1 MRPGETRAKL
11 RWHTSSLITIR
22 GEGWHECARNAC
34 SITLKDLTPLP
45 TKGMTA
51 VTDFFPTPP
60 AGVFLEAR
68 RGEDMA
74 PKPEPPLIGAVEDK
88 KAVGG
93 RHKQPGRL
101 AFVSWATIR
110 RIYDIARAALWAL
123 VVATVVNMIINI
135 PQISEARRRAELQRV
150 QEISE
155 DNRFYCTKWGLR
167 ANTHEHLI
175 CMMDLDAIRAKVEQR
190 ISEDWMF

>member
-1 MRPGETRAKL
+1 MGFFGHLAFFGHPPKCDVA
-11 RWHTSSLITIR
+11 HTSLPIR
-22 GEGWHECARNAC
+22 PSNVRHNDADLAQEGY
-34 SITLKDLTPLP
+34 
-45 TKGMTA
+45 
-51 VTDFFPTPP
+51 
-60 AGVFLEAR
+60 
-68 RGEDMA
+68 MA

-110 RIYDIARAALWAL
+110 RIYDIVHAAFWAL
-123 VVATVVNMIINI
+123 AVAFVAVVIINI
-135 PQISEARRRAELQRV
+135 PQISEAPELQRV

-155 DNRFYCTKWGLR
+155 ENSFYCTKWGLR

-175 CMMDLDAIRAKVEQR
+175 CMMDLDAIRAKVEER
-190 ISEDWMF
+190 ISEDWIF

>member
-1 MRPGETRAKL
+1 
-11 RWHTSSLITIR
+11 
-22 GEGWHECARNAC
+22 
-34 SITLKDLTPLP
+34 
-45 TKGMTA
+45 
-51 VTDFFPTPP
+51 
-60 AGVFLEAR
+60 
-68 RGEDMA
+68 MA

-93 RHKQPGRL
+93 WHKQPGRL

-123 VVATVVNMIINI
+123 AVATVVNMIINI

-155 DNRFYCTKWGLR
+155 ENRFYCTKWGLR

>member
-1 MRPGETRAKL
+1 
-11 RWHTSSLITIR
+11 
-22 GEGWHECARNAC
+22 
-34 SITLKDLTPLP
+34 
-45 TKGMTA
+45 
-51 VTDFFPTPP
+51 
-60 AGVFLEAR
+60 
-68 RGEDMA
+68 MA
-74 PKPEPPLIGAVEDK
+74 PKPEPPLIRAVEDK

-93 RHKQPGRL
+93 HKQPARL

-110 RIYDIARAALWAL
+110 RIYDIAHAALWAL
-123 VVATVVNMIINI
+123 AVATVVNMIINI

-155 DNRFYCTKWGLR
+155 ENRFYCTKWGLR

>member
-1 MRPGETRAKL
+1 MGFFGHLACFGQPPKCDVA
-11 RWHTSSLITIR
+11 HTSLPICPSNVRHNDADLAQ
-22 GEGWHECARNAC
+22 EGY
-34 SITLKDLTPLP
+34 
-45 TKGMTA
+45 
-51 VTDFFPTPP
+51 
-60 AGVFLEAR
+60 
-68 RGEDMA
+68 MA

-110 RIYDIARAALWAL
+110 RIYDIGHAAFWAL
-123 VVATVVNMIINI
+123 AVAFVAVVIINI
-135 PQISEARRRAELQRV
+135 PQISEAPELQRV

-155 DNRFYCTKWGLR
+155 ENSFYCTKWGLR

-175 CMMDLDAIRAKVEQR
+175 CMMDLDAIRARSKSAFPKPGFFRTTQPLQ
-190 ISEDWMF
+190 

>member
-1 MRPGETRAKL
+1 M
-11 RWHTSSLITIR
+11 
-22 GEGWHECARNAC
+22 
-34 SITLKDLTPLP
+34 
-45 TKGMTA
+45 
-51 VTDFFPTPP
+51 
-60 AGVFLEAR
+60 FLEAR
-68 RGEDMA
+68 GGENMA

-110 RIYDIARAALWAL
+110 RIYDIAHAALCAL
-123 VVATVVNMIINI
+123 AVATVVITIINI

-155 DNRFYCTKWGLR
+155 ENRFYCTKWGLR

>member
-1 MRPGETRAKL
+1 
-11 RWHTSSLITIR
+11 
-22 GEGWHECARNAC
+22 
-34 SITLKDLTPLP
+34 
-45 TKGMTA
+45 
-51 VTDFFPTPP
+51 
-60 AGVFLEAR
+60 
-68 RGEDMA
+68 MA
-74 PKPEPPLIGAVEDK
+74 PKSEPPLIGAVEEDK

-110 RIYDIARAALWAL
+110 RIYDIVHVALWAL

-155 DNRFYCTKWGLR
+155 ENRFYCTKWGLR

>member
-1 MRPGETRAKL
+1 
-11 RWHTSSLITIR
+11 
-22 GEGWHECARNAC
+22 
-34 SITLKDLTPLP
+34 
-45 TKGMTA
+45 
-51 VTDFFPTPP
+51 
-60 AGVFLEAR
+60 
-68 RGEDMA
+68 
-74 PKPEPPLIGAVEDK
+74 VEDK

-110 RIYDIARAALWAL
+110 RIYDIAHAALCAL
-123 VVATVVNMIINI
+123 AVAAVVNMIINI

-155 DNRFYCTKWGLR
+155 ENRFYCTKWGLR

>member
-1 MRPGETRAKL
+1 MSSRPG
-11 RWHTSSLITIR
+11 
-22 GEGWHECARNAC
+22 
-34 SITLKDLTPLP
+34 
-45 TKGMTA
+45 
-51 VTDFFPTPP
+51 
-60 AGVFLEAR
+60 
-68 RGEDMA
+68 
-74 PKPEPPLIGAVEDK
+74 PPLIGAVQDK
-88 KAVGG
+88 KAVGR

-110 RIYDIARAALWAL
+110 RIYDIVNTALWVL
-123 VVATVVNMIINI
+123 VVAFVAVVMINI
-135 PQISEARRRAELQRV
+135 PQILDARRKVELQRV

-155 DNRFYCTKWGLR
+155 ENRFYCIKWGLR